1 MLTTDELTALLSKCP
16 PATVDDFLPAY
27 QELLAEEN
35 RDASAA
41 LVRSLLTGLCDHP
54 ERLAEAG
61 DRALLNHLLLLA
73 GMLNDTASLPLLNRL
88 LAAPEFDA
96 HIQQTAWVQGEL
108 SRVLGELYPAGSLP
122 QMTSTVLAAD
132 SSETLT
138 SATLMAMVFRWFSGY
153 EKDAD
158 FAEAMRRLCEQ
169 MPGAKVNFELG
180 MTIIVNAI
188 AVAGEQ
194 LHAQIYAFYRANAS
208 KFQPQLPEK
217 NLKNFFDL
225 GRQRVKNMLK
235 ANYLGHYT
243 TPQGELSRMLSY
255 NPEEEEAQETPKA
268 LPPIVRDHPKVGR
281 NDPCPC
287 GSGKKYKNCCGR

>member
-1 MLTTDELTALLSKCP
+1 MPTPDELTTLLSKSL
-16 PATVDDFLPAY
+16 PATADDFLPVY
-27 QELLAEEN
+27 QELLAEGKKE
-35 RDASAA
+35 ASAA
-41 LVRSLLTGLCDHP
+41 LVRGLLEGLCDHP
-54 ERLAEAG
+54 ERLSEAG
-61 DRALLNHLLLLA
+61 DRALLNHLLLLT
-73 GMLNDTASLPLLNRL
+73 GMLGDAAALPLLNRL
-88 LAAPEFDA
+88 LASPEFGTC
-96 HIQQTAWVQGEL
+96 IPQTAWVQGEL

-122 QMTSTVLAAD
+122 QMTATVLAAD
-132 SSETLT
+132 SSEALT

-158 FAEAMRRLCEQ
+158 FADAMRCLCEQ

-194 LHAQIYAFYRANAS
+194 LHPQVNAFYRANSAQ
-208 KFQPQLPEK
+208 FQPQLPEK

-243 TPQGELSRMLSY
+243 TPQGELTRMLTY
-255 NPEEEEAQETPKA
+255 NSDDDDTQETPKA
-268 LPPIVRDHPKVGR
+268 LPPIVRDQPKVGR
-281 NDPCPC
+281 NEPCPC
-287 GSGKKYKNCCGR
+287 GSGKKYKNCCGK